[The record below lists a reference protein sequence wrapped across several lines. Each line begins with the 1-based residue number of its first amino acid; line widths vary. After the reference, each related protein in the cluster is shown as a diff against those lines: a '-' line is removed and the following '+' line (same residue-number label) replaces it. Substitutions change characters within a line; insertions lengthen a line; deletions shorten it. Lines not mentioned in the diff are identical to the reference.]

1 MFCRLRERF
10 FHLTHAYL
18 SQGLG
23 FMHVDETENG
33 LMLTKLDFSATR
45 KMSGDLPATGYW
57 ICHGCV
63 LGSEQWERSP
73 VSHEWLHKGSLFTG
87 HAKSYWVNFF
97 LLMNLDIAPYI
108 LTITLQMYRKPL
120 ESNFL
125 TSLLCEEKSKHAKWW
140 EERQQNPLM
149 SFLVMFTCNPKN
161 YAK

>member
-33 LMLTKLDFSATR
+33 LMLTKLDSAKK

-97 LLMNLDIAPYI
+97 LIMNLDIAPYV
-108 LTITLQMYRKPL
+108 LQMYRKPL

-125 TSLLCEEKSKHAKWW
+125 VVWREKQIHQMVGRAPTKPSHAI
-140 EERQQNPLM
+140 P
-149 SFLVMFTCNPKN
+149 VMFTCNPRN